1 MKIIIDMSEK
11 SYFDSIKDIILENW
25 WQVQMGNLK
34 YTRKN
39 INIGTKK
46 QDEKAYERINDSYI
60 MEFGIDKTQKEVI
73 ELQRRIAILQ
83 CDFVIEEQRFL
94 QNEIKRLQVEILE
107 LLTNTNGQD
116 RDGLVI
122 HLEKWLGFRIN
133 EKEITANKFYKIV
146 REFEKEQEQLA
157 KANT

>member
-1 MKIIIDMSEK
+1 MSEK
-11 SYFDSIKDIILENW
+11 SYYDSIKDIILENW
-25 WQVQMGNLK
+25 WQVQTGNLK

-46 QDEKAYERINDSYI
+46 QDEKAYEKINDSYLE
-60 MEFGIDKTQKEVI
+60 EFGMDKTQKEII

>member
-60 MEFGIDKTQKEVI
+60 MEFGIDKTQKEII

-94 QNEIKRLQVEILE
+94 QNEIKRLQKEILA